1 MSVVPTIF
9 RKFRIDFSMKPIGES
24 PVHENDHTQIVTEK
38 TRIVIEKKK
47 KQRGGMQTHI
57 LCELIKLFSNSTI
70 IHSKHTQLHT

>member
-38 TRIVIEKKK
+38 KK